1 MNLIDLGVL
10 SEKRRDIL
18 LLIQKKQGNFEEIS
32 GLLDISP
39 ISLRIQIKKLLD
51 SGLLENERG
60 EYKLSDMAVPIVEN
74 LKELMDLL
82 AFFEKN
88 IDYWKNHDLNPIP
101 DFLLRRL
108 EELDRF
114 ELVMSPMYLKFRR
127 VLWKI

>member
-1 MNLIDLGVL
+1 MNLIDLGVI

-18 LLIQKKQGNFEEIS
+18 LLIQKKHGSFEEIS

-51 SGLLENERG
+51 SGLLEKKRG
-60 EYKLSDMAVPIVEN
+60 VYKLSDMAVPIVEN

-101 DFLLRRL
+101 DF
-108 EELDRF
+108 
-114 ELVMSPMYLKFRR
+114 
-127 VLWKI
+127 